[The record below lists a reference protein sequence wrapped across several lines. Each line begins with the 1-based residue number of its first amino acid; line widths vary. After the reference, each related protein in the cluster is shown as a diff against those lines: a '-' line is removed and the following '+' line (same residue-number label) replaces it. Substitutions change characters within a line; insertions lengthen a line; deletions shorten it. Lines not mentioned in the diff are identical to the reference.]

1 MMTDDN
7 NNRPDANSTSPAS
20 ADVGRRQVIKA
31 AGVAAGSALLGLA
44 PEALMAA
51 GIEREEISGPP
62 SHNPSSEY
70 VFSIT
75 ARISGAL
82 TVGDTTTGQVR
93 AIPITGGLVE
103 GDNFDGVVIPGGADW
118 QRTRKDGVT
127 EIEATYAIQVKGSS
141 GVDTLVKVVNAGI
154 IAPPAS
160 PGEAGYFRTRIMFD
174 APDGDFA
181 WMNKAVFLSRVG
193 RHPTEDSAVL
203 VEVFRLV

>member
-1 MMTDDN
+1 MKDNSNEHSSKTEKSAPDDQ
-7 NNRPDANSTSPAS
+7 NRRDM
-20 ADVGRRQVIKA
+20 IKA
-31 AGVAAGSALLGLA
+31 AGMAAGSALLGLA

-51 GIEREEISGPP
+51 GIERETISGPP
-62 SHNPSSEY
+62 DHNPSSEY

-103 GDNFDGVVIPGGADW
+103 GPDFDGVVIPGGADW

-127 EIEATYAIQVKGSS
+127 EIEATYAIQVKGPSN
-141 GVDTLVKVVNAGI
+141 VDTLVKVVNAGI
-154 IAPPAS
+154 IAPPANL
-160 PGEAGYFRTRIMFD
+160 GEPGYFRTRIMFD
-174 APDGDFA
+174 APAGDFA
-181 WMNKAVFLSRVG
+181 WMNQAIFLSRVG

-203 VEVFRLV
+203 VEVFRLI